1 MSLEPAWSDYCSSFV
16 MYSVVKWEIC
26 ILPCDGMLAI
36 EQNRLTAVIV
46 TVVSSLVIP
55 NALCVHNP
63 CLFSYYHLR
72 MHTVFCGWLINRIV
86 QKTMFW
92 PCVALL

>member
-46 TVVSSLVIP
+46 YVASSRVIP
-55 NALCVHNP
+55 HALCIH
-63 CLFSYYHLR
+63 S
-72 MHTVFCGWLINRIV
+72 T
-86 QKTMFW
+86 
-92 PCVALL
+92 